1 MCYNMCKGGLIMPT
15 NLHLDDSLIKQ
26 AQKLGHHRSKKEAV
40 TKALE
45 EYIAH
50 KKQQKI
56 VNMFGKIE
64 FDESYDYKKARKK

>member
-1 MCYNMCKGGLIMPT
+1 VKGGLTMPT

-26 AQKLGHHRSKKEAV
+26 AQKLGHHKSKKEAV
-40 TKALE
+40 TKALK

-56 VNMFGKIE
+56 INMFGKVE
-64 FDESYDYKKARKK
+64 FDEDYDYKKARKR

>member
-1 MCYNMCKGGLIMPT
+1 MPT

-26 AQKLGHHRSKKEAV
+26 AQKLGHHKSKKEAV
-40 TKALE
+40 TKALK

-56 VNMFGKIE
+56 VDMFGKIE
-64 FDESYDYKKARKK
+64 FDESYDYKKDRKR